1 MTKTQTIYY
10 IAIVVII
17 TLLAYLYTTVVN
29 APESNST
36 VAETPIEQVVESDS
50 GAEVPAETMP
60 EVDPGVISNSEPAN
74 PVLLPNTSWRWNYT
88 EAADESL
95 LTLPKKPEAFV
106 LSFDDAGR
114 ASSQTD
120 CNSLGG
126 TYTLS
131 GDKLSFGAMM
141 STKMFCE
148 DSDEIVYGEQ
158 LSLVESVDLTLPT
171 SMRLVLKG
179 GAGVMVFTQITE

>member
-1 MTKTQTIYY
+1 MTKSQTIYY

-17 TLLAYLYTTVVN
+17 TFLAYLYTTVVN
-29 APESNST
+29 APEANPVVT
-36 VAETPIEQVVESDS
+36 ETPNEQAVEVESE
-50 GAEVPAETMP
+50 AEVPAEAMP
-60 EVDPGVISNSEPAN
+60 EVDPGVISNNEPAK
-74 PVLLPNTSWRWNYT
+74 PVLLPNTSWRWDYT
-88 EAADESL
+88 EATDESL

-106 LSFDDAGR
+106 LAFDDAGR

-131 GDKLSFGAMM
+131 GDKLNFGAMM

-148 DSDEIVYGEQ
+148 DSDEVVYGEQ

-171 SMRLVLKG
+171 SMRLMLKG
-179 GAGVMVFTQITE
+179 GAGTMVFTQIIE